1 MKFSWKV
8 FFCTVI
14 VVALAFGT
22 GGYFLISSMFSASL
36 AREQSLAFEENR
48 ILRFTFITT
57 LATQPDGIG
66 GATDELLKQIAESMD
81 VEQPRSK
88 MKISVRND
96 KKQLLYTSE
105 NRELDPTLI
114 EKAGTDRCA
123 YQVWRQDGQYFA
135 QTASVILGPDDRV
148 VYLGSYHDITS
159 VFQERDAHFRLFG
172 NTVLV
177 TMLLCSILMFFL
189 SRWLTRPLRT
199 LSRAARRIADGK
211 YSERAAVTSG
221 DEAGDLARDF
231 NTMADALERK
241 ITELED
247 EANRRESF
255 IASFAHELK
264 TPMTSIIGY
273 ADMLR
278 SIQLEPEK
286 HFLAANYIFSE
297 GKRLESLSLKLLDIL
312 VLQKTD
318 FALKPLSAA
327 QLAKETAGL
336 YFPVLQESG
345 LRIEICC
352 EDRPV
357 QAEPDLFKT
366 LLINLLDNARKASDP
381 GSCIRISGT
390 QSENDYLLTVQDY
403 GRGIPEEELPR
414 ITEAFYM
421 VDKSRARAQNGA
433 GLGLAICAQ
442 IAEIHG
448 ARLSIESKLGNGTAV
463 TIRLKGGPS

>member
-1 MKFSWKV
+1 M
-8 FFCTVI
+8 
-14 VVALAFGT
+14 
-22 GGYFLISSMFSASL
+22 GG
-36 AREQSLAFEENR
+36 
-48 ILRFTFITT
+48 
-57 LATQPDGIG
+57 
-66 GATDELLKQIAESMD
+66 
-81 VEQPRSK
+81 
-88 MKISVRND
+88 
-96 KKQLLYTSE
+96 
-105 NRELDPTLI
+105 
-114 EKAGTDRCA
+114 
-123 YQVWRQDGQYFA
+123 
-135 QTASVILGPDDRV
+135 
-148 VYLGSYHDITS
+148 
-159 VFQERDAHFRLFG
+159 
-172 NTVLV
+172 
-177 TMLLCSILMFFL
+177 
-189 SRWLTRPLRT
+189 
-199 LSRAARRIADGK
+199 
-211 YSERAAVTSG
+211 
-221 DEAGDLARDF
+221 
-231 NTMADALERK
+231 
-241 ITELED
+241 
-247 EANRRESF
+247 
-255 IASFAHELK
+255 FAHELK

-318 FALKPLSAA
+318 FALKPVSAA

-352 EDRPV
+352 EDRTV

-448 ARLSIESKLGNGTAV
+448 AHLSIESKLGNGTAV